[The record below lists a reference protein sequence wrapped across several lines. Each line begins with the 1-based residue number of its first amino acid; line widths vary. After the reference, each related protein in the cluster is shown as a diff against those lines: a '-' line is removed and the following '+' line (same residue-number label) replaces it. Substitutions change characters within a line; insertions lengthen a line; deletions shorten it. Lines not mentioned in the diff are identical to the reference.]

1 VDTSA
6 NQTSTNIIKR
16 KYNRYVSTEII
27 EDFSLR
33 YSPTRFRNWSEF
45 VVANTAIG
53 NISFLALEAIGASI
67 ALSYGFQNAFWGITV
82 ASIIIFLMG
91 IPICYQAAKNNV
103 DIDLLTRASGFGY
116 LGSTI
121 TSLIYASFCFI
132 FFALEA
138 AIMAQAIFLYTG
150 LPLAIG
156 YLLCSVIIIPIVYY
170 GMTLISRLQ
179 MLTQPLWLIL
189 MFLPF
194 IMVIAKE
201 PNLYDSF
208 ISISGSENGDSG
220 FDIYYF
226 GFALGISLSLIPQI
240 GEQVDYLRFMPDKN
254 KSNRLKW
261 WSAVLLAGP
270 GWIILGSL
278 KQLGGVLLAALVLL
292 GSASL
297 IEAKEP
303 IYMYNLAYTYVFDNP
318 QVALAVSFIF
328 VMISQIKIN
337 VTNAYAGSLA
347 WSNFFSRLTHA
358 HPGRIVWVFFNTA
371 IAVLLME
378 MGVFDVLGKILGL
391 YSNVA
396 IAWISAIVAD
406 LVINKSLGLSPPII
420 DFRRAHLFTINPV
433 GTYSTLIASVI
444 SIIAFS
450 GLFGDYMQA
459 FSSIIA
465 LVTAF
470 ICVPLI
476 AILTKGKY
484 YIAREATIFSANTH
498 HECGVCGDSY
508 SRHDMASCTHHDCN
522 ICSLCC
528 SLEARCHDKCKD
540 KPEFSLTNKLVEKLE
555 PLFLGYVK
563 QAGLHRFMDYILVL
577 FSLWGG
583 FAFIL
588 LMVYTITDKVVD
600 HTLLLQIQEVYF
612 NIFYVLLLASLVAAW
627 LIILMH
633 ESRGYVEDELSRIN
647 DNLQHAKSVA
657 DQANQSKSDFLAN
670 MSHEIRTP
678 MNAIIGMSNLALKT
692 DLDKKQHN
700 YIEKV
705 NRSAESLLGI
715 INDILDFSKIEAGKM
730 DMESINFQLED
741 VMDNLAN
748 LVGLKA
754 EDKNVELLFDVAADV
769 PTALIGDP
777 LRLGQILVNLGN
789 NAVKFTDEGEI
800 VVTTRV
806 KEITE
811 ESVVLH
817 FSVRDSGIGMTLEQ
831 QDKLFQSFSQADT
844 STTRKYG
851 GTGLLDFGQRLDIDI
866 LENANILC

>member
-508 SRHDMASCTHHDCN
+508 SRHDMASC
-522 ICSLCC
+522 
-528 SLEARCHDKCKD
+528 
-540 KPEFSLTNKLVEKLE
+540 
-555 PLFLGYVK
+555 
-563 QAGLHRFMDYILVL
+563 
-577 FSLWGG
+577 
-583 FAFIL
+583 
-588 LMVYTITDKVVD
+588 
-600 HTLLLQIQEVYF
+600 LQLS
-612 NIFYVLLLASLVAAW
+612 NRPDW
-627 LIILMH
+627 
-633 ESRGYVEDELSRIN
+633 RGY
-647 DNLQHAKSVA
+647 
-657 DQANQSKSDFLAN
+657 
-670 MSHEIRTP
+670 P
-678 MNAIIGMSNLALKT
+678 
-692 DLDKKQHN
+692 
-700 YIEKV
+700 
-705 NRSAESLLGI
+705 
-715 INDILDFSKIEAGKM
+715 
-730 DMESINFQLED
+730 
-741 VMDNLAN
+741 
-748 LVGLKA
+748 
-754 EDKNVELLFDVAADV
+754 
-769 PTALIGDP
+769 
-777 LRLGQILVNLGN
+777 
-789 NAVKFTDEGEI
+789 
-800 VVTTRV
+800 
-806 KEITE
+806 
-811 ESVVLH
+811 
-817 FSVRDSGIGMTLEQ
+817 
-831 QDKLFQSFSQADT
+831 
-844 STTRKYG
+844 
-851 GTGLLDFGQRLDIDI
+851 
-866 LENANILC
+866 